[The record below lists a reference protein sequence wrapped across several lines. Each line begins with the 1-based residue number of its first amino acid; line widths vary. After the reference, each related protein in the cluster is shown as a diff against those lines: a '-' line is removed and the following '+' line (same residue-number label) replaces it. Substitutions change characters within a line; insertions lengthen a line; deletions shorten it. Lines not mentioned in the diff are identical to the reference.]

1 MCYSNKI
8 MYYSNRFRSLSPK
21 VVTFSNLRVTDE
33 NLPLLF
39 IFSRRHNDKIW
50 RPSVEKHMLCHLSSL
65 AANG

>member
-33 NLPLLF
+33 NFPLLF

-50 RPSVEKHMLCHLSSL
+50 RPSVEKNMLCHLSSL